1 MFKWVDEGDDEL
13 LRSVKALDALLDART
28 IPDLQ
33 KAYLRCATEGIHSF
47 GIKMQVMEGL
57 TAVTEV
63 PVETYFMLAF
73 HAISSTT
80 GEEQD
85 RDAA

>member
-1 MFKWVDEGDDEL
+1 MFRPGDEGDDEL
-13 LRSVKALDALLDART
+13 LRSVKALDALLEART
-28 IPDLQ
+28 IPELQ
-33 KAYLRCATEGIHSF
+33 KAYLKCATEGIHSF
-47 GIKMQVMEGL
+47 GIKLQVMEGL

-63 PVETYFMLAF
+63 PIETYFMWAF
-73 HAISSTT
+73 HAFSNTR